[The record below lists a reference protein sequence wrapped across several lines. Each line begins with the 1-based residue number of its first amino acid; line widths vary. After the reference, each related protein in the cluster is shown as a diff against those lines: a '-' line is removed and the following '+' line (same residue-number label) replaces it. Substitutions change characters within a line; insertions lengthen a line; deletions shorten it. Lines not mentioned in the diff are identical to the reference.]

1 MVNLIVY
8 GIMEEV
14 ENVKQIHENA
24 HDMIIGLVAICNW
37 TQLLMVYFN
46 FFTIKLYESID
57 HCEYCQNK

>member
-37 TQLLMVYFN
+37 TQLLMLHS
-46 FFTIKLYESID
+46 TLE
-57 HCEYCQNK
+57 HWL